1 MVANPQPKKSPIKA
15 IVIAIIVATA
25 TLLLAGVFLGAR
37 DWNPGPGP
45 KGEYNAKLN
54 IETSDVA
61 EAHDDVR
68 VIIQRS
74 HQGQL
79 EKENTDF
86 PPKAFGIIPRRA
98 ETVMTFRVPAAQ
110 FDAALA
116 DLNTAGVGTVVDQ
129 EIRGRDDIERR
140 SELTEIAQIL
150 DERLTTE
157 PATDDSDQEAVEAQK
172 KLQELAETANFPV
185 IVVQIQPGRGI
196 LGSTTWLLLSRTVWL
211 LIGIGIGF
219 VWMRRKTHH
228 KPSPVIGPVEED
240 PRQNSPEKNPG
251 VQDWGQTT

>member
-1 MVANPQPKKSPIKA
+1 
-15 IVIAIIVATA
+15 
-25 TLLLAGVFLGAR
+25 
-37 DWNPGPGP
+37 
-45 KGEYNAKLN
+45 
-54 IETSDVA
+54 
-61 EAHDDVR
+61 
-68 VIIQRS
+68 
-74 HQGQL
+74 
-79 EKENTDF
+79 
-86 PPKAFGIIPRRA
+86 
-98 ETVMTFRVPAAQ
+98 MTFRVPAAQ

>member
-25 TLLLAGVFLGAR
+25 TLLLVGVFLGAR

-68 VIIQRS
+68 VIIQQS

-86 PPKAFGIIPRRA
+86 PRKAFGIIPRRS

-157 PATDDSDQEAVEAQK
+157 PHDRRQR
-172 KLQELAETANFPV
+172 
-185 IVVQIQPGRGI
+185 PGGGR
-196 LGSTTWLLLSRTVWL
+196 
-211 LIGIGIGF
+211 
-219 VWMRRKTHH
+219 
-228 KPSPVIGPVEED
+228 
-240 PRQNSPEKNPG
+240 SPEEA
-251 VQDWGQTT
+251 

>member
-68 VIIQRS
+68 VIIQQS

-79 EKENTDF
+79 EKENTDL
-86 PPKAFGIIPRRA
+86 PRKAFGIIPRRS

-196 LGSTTWLLLSRTVWL
+196 LSSTTWLLLSRTVWL

>member
-1 MVANPQPKKSPIKA
+1 MADSPQPKKSPIKA
-15 IVIAIIVATA
+15 ILIAIGGATV
-25 TLLLAGVFLGAR
+25 TLLFVGWFLGAR

-68 VIIQRS
+68 VIIQQS

-86 PPKAFGIIPRRA
+86 PRKAFGIIPRRS

-157 PATDDSDQEAVEAQK
+157 PSTDASDQEAVEAQK
-172 KLQELAETANFPV
+172 KLQELAETANYPV
-185 IVVQIQPGRGI
+185 IVVQINRGRGI
-196 LGSTTWLLLSRTVWL
+196 LASLTWLFVSKLTWI
-211 LIGIGIGF
+211 LIGFGIGF

>member
-25 TLLLAGVFLGAR
+25 TLLLVGVFLGAR

-98 ETVMTFRVPAAQ
+98 ETGMTFRVPAAQ

-150 DERLTTE
+150 
-157 PATDDSDQEAVEAQK
+157 EAQK
-172 KLQELAETANFPV
+172 KLEELAETANFPV
-185 IVVQIQPGRGI
+185 IVVQINQGRGI
-196 LGSTTWLLLSRTVWL
+196 VGSITWLFVSLLTWI
-211 LIGIGIGF
+211 LIGFGLGF
-219 VWMRRKTHH
+219 VWMRGKTHT
-228 KPSPVIGPVEED
+228 KLSPVIGPVEED

>member
-15 IVIAIIVATA
+15 IVIAIIVAPA

-68 VIIQRS
+68 VIIQQS

-79 EKENTDF
+79 EKENTDL
-86 PPKAFGIIPRRA
+86 PRKAFGIIPRRS